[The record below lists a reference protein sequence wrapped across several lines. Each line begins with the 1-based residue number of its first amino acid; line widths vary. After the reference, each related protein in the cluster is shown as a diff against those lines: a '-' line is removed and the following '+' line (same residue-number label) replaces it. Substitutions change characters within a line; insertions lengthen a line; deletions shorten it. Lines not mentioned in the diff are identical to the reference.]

1 MTTFT
6 LDDYSVVI
14 PQELETYNSIRLQY
28 EELARSLA
36 SKFDREYST
45 NFNNIDSLHEN
56 CSLIF
61 YSQYLNKAIDKAIKD
76 LVNYHIFDISES
88 VFIDKYLS
96 EYFIWNDDW
105 EEIDKQYLEIV
116 LNAKELDDYRAS
128 RREGRGKWVGGGF
141 GLSGAVKGSLQAG
154 AINLAAGAAHGAFNL
169 AAKGFSMVG
178 DTIKKEKLFNNPQI
192 KEDTVIAVHMQIYWV
207 HYALVSAI
215 TDKSSTKIHK
225 PSSSEID
232 SAKSILENIQKGR
245 VDATKIKELLTKAI
259 ALNPYDSSLYECWFE
274 KYMDANGQL
283 ESIASFFGDKTITKK
298 KLKLLADFKASL
310 SFSSPQNAQE
320 SWAKFEK
327 KAKEI
332 GKPFSDEDIIYEKRL
347 ILDSYMNSLD
357 FSTAPE
363 TEKNLPSLKAYAEA
377 IDFLE
382 EYQRKKADI
391 EQSLVQKALD
401 LEEADTLTNST
412 KQIALLILTYVLFL
426 LFAFMTTA
434 AIAQKNIVFGLFSAG
449 VVYACYTKI
458 SSVRG
463 TRATK
468 ILHNLAHISIGFFTF
483 AFGISLIA
491 FLEPEKGSVLA
502 SLVILALAGGVGWNF
517 YNIAVTRFKEQ
528 GMTPKPPKF
537 ITAAVSG
544 LIISSV
550 VGGYLFYTNKNTP
563 VTDNTTSTPIE
574 AAQVESTVVAS
585 NPTSELPFIGE
596 RSFNFMGGRGTE
608 NSITIAENGDTTV
621 TSIGTESSSVDYQ
634 GKFTNPILLS
644 HGGGLL
650 FKNGQVYATTNGQI
664 DMGCMEEGQECV
676 SELYNSAQEQTEVVV
691 SSPPS
696 IELPFVGKRAF
707 DFTVENAKNELTLNG
722 HIITINANG
731 NTLVEHQGSDDL
743 SVLYKGKFS
752 NPILFNDGSGLLFK
766 DGRIHLINY
775 NKADINCWG
784 NGQECSS
791 NLYVIE

>member
-6 LDDYSVVI
+6 LDNYNVVTS
-14 PQELETYNSIRLQY
+14 QEQETYNSIRLKY
-28 EELARSLA
+28 EKLARSLE
-36 SKFDREYST
+36 SKFDREYSA
-45 NFNNIDSLHEN
+45 NFSDIDSLHEN
-56 CSLIF
+56 CSSIF
-61 YSQYLNKAIDKAIKD
+61 YSQYLNEAIEQAIAD
-76 LVNYHIFDISES
+76 LVTYNIFDVNES
-88 VFIDKYLS
+88 VFMDKYLS
-96 EYFIWNDDW
+96 DHFTWGDDW

-178 DTIKKEKLFNNPQI
+178 DTIKKEKLFNNPKT
-192 KEDTVIAVHMQIYWV
+192 KENLTLAVYMQIYFV
-207 HYALVSAI
+207 HYAVVSAI
-215 TDKSSTKIHK
+215 TDKSSTKIYM
-225 PSSSEID
+225 PSSHDID
-232 SAKSILENIQKGR
+232 SAKSILENIQKNR
-245 VDATKIKELLTKAI
+245 VTADKVKELLAKAI
-259 ALNPYDSSLYECWFE
+259 ALNPYNSSLYECWFE
-274 KYMDANGQL
+274 KYMDASGQL
-283 ESIASFFGDKTITKK
+283 ERIACFFGEDTITIKK
-298 KLKLLADFKASL
+298 IKILDSFKASL
-310 SFSSPQNAQE
+310 SFSSPKDAQI
-320 SWAKFEK
+320 SWAKFEN

-332 GKPFSDEDIIYEKRL
+332 GKPFSDEDIIDEKRL

-363 TEKNLPSLKAYAEA
+363 TEKNLPSLKTYAEA
-377 IDFLE
+377 IDFLD
-382 EYQRKKADI
+382 EYQRKKAEI

-401 LEEADTLTNST
+401 LKVADTLTNST
-412 KQIALLILTYVLFL
+412 KQIALLIITYVLFL
-426 LFAFMTTA
+426 LFASMITA
-434 AIAQKNIVFGLFSAG
+434 AIADKNIVFGLFSAG

-458 SSVRG
+458 SSVKG

-483 AFGISLIA
+483 AFGISLTA
-491 FLEPEKGSVLA
+491 FLEPEKGSVFA
-502 SLVILALAGGVGWNF
+502 SLVMLALAGGVGWNF

-528 GMTPKPPKF
+528 GMTPKPQKF

-563 VTDNTTSTPIE
+563 VTDSAASTPLE
-574 AAQVESTVVAS
+574 SVQVESTVVAS
-585 NPTSELPFIGE
+585 TPNNELPFIGE

-664 DMGCMEEGQECV
+664 DKDCMGDGQECV
-676 SELYNSAQEQTEVVV
+676 SELYNSAQEQPAVVT

-696 IELPFVGKRAF
+696 IELPFVGKRSF
-707 DFTVENAKNELTLNG
+707 DFSVAFASGEHTGNDN
-722 HIITINANG
+722 IITINANG
-731 NTLVEHQGSDDL
+731 HTIVDYQGSGEAPIQYEG
-743 SVLYKGKFS
+743 SFS
-752 NPILFNDGSGLLFK
+752 NPLLLD
-766 DGRIHLINY
+766 DGRRLVFKEGKVYGINNSEY
-775 NKADINCWG
+775 KMSCYVE
-784 NGQECSS
+784 ECSS